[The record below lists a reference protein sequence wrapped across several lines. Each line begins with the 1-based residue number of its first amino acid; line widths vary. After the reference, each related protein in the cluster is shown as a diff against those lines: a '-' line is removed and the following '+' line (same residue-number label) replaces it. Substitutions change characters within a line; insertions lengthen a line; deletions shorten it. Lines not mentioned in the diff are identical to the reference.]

1 MNNYQMFKKIQEQ
14 AKVYEEYNNFDRE
27 DLIDELVEEKRI
39 NENNLEEIDRLN
51 NIIDELEK
59 ILNLMI
65 YQGYYDIPKADY
77 EGTAVQGF
85 MPTGENSEFGIRAK
99 FILDKLNELKV
110 DNK

>member
-1 MNNYQMFKKIQEQ
+1 MNLK
-14 AKVYEEYNNFDRE
+14 
-27 DLIDELVEEKRI
+27 
-39 NENNLEEIDRLN
+39 EIERLN

-65 YQGYYDIPKADY
+65 YQGYYDIPKGDY

-85 MPTGENSEFGIRAK
+85 MSTGENSEFGIRAK
-99 FILDKLNELKV
+99 FILNKLNELKG